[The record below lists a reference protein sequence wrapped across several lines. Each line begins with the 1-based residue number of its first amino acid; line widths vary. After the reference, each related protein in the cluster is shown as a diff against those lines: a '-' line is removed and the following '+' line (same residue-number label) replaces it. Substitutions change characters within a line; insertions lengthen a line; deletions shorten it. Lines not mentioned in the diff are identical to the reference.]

1 MTNAATA
8 IEALI
13 GPNIGPLDRFC
24 KRLICYKPGHGTARH
39 GAIGQSSE
47 QVSPFDTIVA
57 GIATPPRHAYVW
69 AGGGS
74 HAAPAAHSSFA
85 VVAQPALVLNSDHAV
100 TATGGCCGVGFVVVG
115 EPVADKIVGAC
126 SYGAGCVSEGSA
138 AVGWPG
144 GGCAIG
150 CDGRLLLE

>member
-1 MTNAATA
+1 M
-8 IEALI
+8 
-13 GPNIGPLDRFC
+13 
-24 KRLICYKPGHGTARH
+24 
-39 GAIGQSSE
+39 
-47 QVSPFDTIVA
+47 SPFDTIVA
-57 GIATPPRHAYVW
+57 GNFTPPRHAYVS
-69 AGGGS
+69 AGGGA
-74 HAAPAAHSSFA
+74 HPAPAAHSIFA
-85 VVAQPALVLNSDHAV
+85 VVAQPSFVLNNDHAV
-100 TATGGCCGVGFVVVG
+100 TTTGACCGVELVVVG